1 MKKVINQ
8 AIAYVLWIAD
18 LAVAL
23 WFAYLCRYDL
33 LSFLAQLYMKGMWS
47 EEKQL
52 VVDRAFTI
60 LLGLGWL
67 AFMIIVEEYFRV
79 GVQKGGLWTRFARV
93 TGPLV
98 LAVFGANLIL
108 FWLRGISSNDWL
120 HWIILAAEL
129 AVGITLTIMKKTR
142 VPSKST

>member
-8 AIAYVLWIAD
+8 AIAYGLWIVD

-33 LSFLAQLYMKGMWS
+33 LGFLAQLYMKGMWS

-98 LAVFGANLIL
+98 LAVFGADLIL
-108 FWLRGISSNDWL
+108 FWLRGIGSYDWL
-120 HWIILAAEL
+120 RWLILAVEL
-129 AVGITLTIMKKTR
+129 AVGIALTIMKKN
-142 VPSKST
+142 VVLSKSN